1 MIRPA
6 LSIIILLCWAF
17 GSTAWGEP
25 MLLVNPQKLKEFKDR
40 IGYEQ
45 VVFSPDPDVGVV
57 ADWDGVKEFLP
68 TQEAG
73 WEAFSEDVYG
83 LAGGLVMRKWSFR
96 RGTATFILKVHVSSS
111 GAQVARERFL
121 SGVST
126 TSMAKIPYVR
136 GPAWLGQ
143 LSVQMPGTPLQ
154 TVFWVF
160 HNVFVELRDTSGISV
175 EPMAR
180 SLQGFMERHVKKSVS
195 QSLPRIDKV
204 TVSKSM
210 PHVDE
215 EVVVQAHPKLS
226 QPSQQLRVEFQAKP
240 EELGLMKQS
249 ATAFTYQALR
259 PGRSTVEASLS
270 DLKFLLMSQAQVQ
283 VDIQPKK

>member
-1 MIRPA
+1 
-6 LSIIILLCWAF
+6 
-17 GSTAWGEP
+17 
-25 MLLVNPQKLKEFKDR
+25 MLLVKSQKLKKFKDR

-73 WEAFSEDVYG
+73 WKAFSEDVYV

-136 GPAWLGQ
+136 GPAWLGE

-180 SLQGFMERHVKKSVS
+180 LLQGFMERHVQKGVS
-195 QSLPRIDKV
+195 QRLPRIDKV
-204 TVSKSM
+204 TVSKSKL
-210 PHVDE
+210 HVDE
-215 EVVVQAHPKLS
+215 EVELQVHLKQS
-226 QPSQQLRVEFQAKP
+226 QPSQELRIEFLANP

-249 ATAFTYQALR
+249 ATAFSYQALR
-259 PGRSTVEASLS
+259 PGTSTVEASLC

-283 VDIQPKK
+283 VDIQPKR